1 MKNIYRGT
9 FILAIALSGCAT
21 NNASLTQSASEVP
34 QATAVSTKESAKP
47 STTLQSQIDAIQKK
61 IASCVSEV
69 NHSDDAKYV
78 NEHILVLT
86 QNNPNAKELN
96 DSSNKITADQA
107 VVLRRFKESTLK
119 CRSISNELPSPALVE
134 VYTNFY
140 AKIDAVYTDLLD
152 KRITIGVAN
161 QERAMRIHYARSRWA
176 EIVKT
181 QKGS

>member
-1 MKNIYRGT
+1 MKIIYRGT
-9 FILAIALSGCAT
+9 FILAVALSGCAT
-21 NNASLTQSASEVP
+21 NKAPTAQTTTEAPQAASE
-34 QATAVSTKESAKP
+34 SSNKNS
-47 STTLQSQIDAIQKK
+47 TLQSQIDAIQKK

-69 NHSDDAKYV
+69 NQSDDAKYV

-86 QNNPNAKELN
+86 QNNPEANALN
-96 DSSNKITADQA
+96 NSSAKITGEQA
-107 VVLRRFKESTLK
+107 VVLKRFKESTLK

-140 AKIDAVYTDLLD
+140 TKIDGVYTDLLD

-161 QERAMRIHYARSRWA
+161 QERAMRIQYAKGRWA
-176 EIVKT
+176 EMMKA